1 MTSRKQSAAGN
12 EPQAW
17 PDDEVV
23 DHAIATATQYGRQT
37 APASEVAQARYLLL
51 ARMKGLR
58 ARLDGRTMSCE
69 FCNDTA
75 QRLAKAEAEAQELR
89 AAIGEFLKWDKGSHG
104 GRWAKALHRL
114 HKIANEAKEQA

>member
-1 MTSRKQSAAGN
+1 MTRRKQSAAGN

-58 ARLDGRTMSCE
+58 AGLDGRTTSCE
-69 FCNDTA
+69 FCADA
-75 QRLAKAEAEAQELR
+75 QQLLAK
-89 AAIGEFLKWDKGSHG
+89 FVTV
-104 GRWAKALHRL
+104 KALLRCA
-114 HKIANEAKEQA
+114 IQRMEANE

>member
-17 PDDEVV
+17 PDGEVV

-51 ARMKGLR
+51 ARMKSLR
-58 ARLDGRTMSCE
+58 ELHDLG
-69 FCNDTA
+69 A
-75 QRLAKAEAEAQELR
+75 QRLAKAVVVTSLLR
-89 AAIGEFLKWDKGSHG
+89 AAIETLEGK
-104 GRWAKALHRL
+104 R
-114 HKIANEAKEQA
+114 